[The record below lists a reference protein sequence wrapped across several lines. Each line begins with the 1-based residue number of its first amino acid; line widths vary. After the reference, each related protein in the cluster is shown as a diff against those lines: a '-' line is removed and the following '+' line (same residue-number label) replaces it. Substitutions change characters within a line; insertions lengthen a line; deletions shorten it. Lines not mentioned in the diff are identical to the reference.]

1 LFIDVHAEGAS
12 NPDYTLS
19 LERRK
24 RWEKEHGQIPAG
36 AVVAMRTDWSKR

>member
-19 LERRK
+19 LERIK